1 LERGRH
7 RTRALGAKAEHRAER
22 FLSRHGLTTLTRNFH
37 CRFGEIDL
45 VMAVDNCVVFVE
57 VRYRSDDR
65 FALPALTVD
74 RRKQRKLVRAAAMYI
89 AAQPRLSSHILR
101 FDVVAI
107 AGNSIEWIADAFRP
121 ADSSL

>member
-1 LERGRH
+1 MERGRH
-7 RTRALGAKAEHRAER
+7 RTRALGAKAERRAER
-22 FLSRHGLTTLTRNFH
+22 FLACRGLATLTRNFH

-89 AAQPRLSSHILR
+89 AAQPQLSSRILR